1 VVVNL
6 VNTHFSFL
14 AYKTFV
20 KQGTAIHT
28 SIFKEMSREDLI
40 KDIAVCNVYF
50 SKVAAAS
57 SRLGP
62 INSTRLAVSSI
73 YQGLLIISIT

>member
-1 VVVNL
+1 M
-6 VNTHFSFL
+6 T
-14 AYKTFV
+14 
-20 KQGTAIHT
+20 
-28 SIFKEMSREDLI
+28 REDLI

-57 SRLGP
+57 SRLAP

-73 YQGLLIISIT
+73 YQGLLIP